1 MLIKINKKFYARIYF
16 NQIQGSLYTNGRL
29 IKEKSTNIKIFNNL
43 LNSLSISVNIIYNKE
58 NNNKLKNKKN
68 NKIIITKKI
77 LLKLSKIIKNILKN
91 NIINNN
97 DINQNNNDISFK
109 QSFADNFKNILNS
122 KNTFLFGI
130 IFIFLIL
137 IFIYDYKSIE
147 AKINQA
153 NYLEIKKIESD
164 YNINKC
170 KINGDLPSLK
180 QKCEL
185 MLDQIELLK
194 TKKPSLISVFFIWL
208 MDIVNSYF
216 TTFNFSN
223 CIITIIFLIIIYK
236 ILK

>member
-236 ILK
+236 I